1 MGRDEARRLRKN
13 DPRKQGL
20 SWLVKT
26 RTGIPDA
33 WICEA
38 LDMGDRSNISRAVSA
53 YRQEKTKE
61 LRKWKYV
68 LHACTDFLMTP
79 LLADF
84 SEKIGSRE
92 KCSSVPPK
100 RLPRRAVRGLGAHS
114 PQQTGSFR

>member
-1 MGRDEARRLRKN
+1 MEGLRRESFTGEALRKRDAAEALRVLNAGLKSLGMGRDEVRRLRKN

-53 YRQEKTKE
+53 YRQAKTKE
-61 LRKWKYV
+61 IRKWKHA
-68 LHACTDFLMTP
+68 LHACTD
-79 LLADF
+79 
-84 SEKIGSRE
+84 
-92 KCSSVPPK
+92 
-100 RLPRRAVRGLGAHS
+100 
-114 PQQTGSFR
+114 